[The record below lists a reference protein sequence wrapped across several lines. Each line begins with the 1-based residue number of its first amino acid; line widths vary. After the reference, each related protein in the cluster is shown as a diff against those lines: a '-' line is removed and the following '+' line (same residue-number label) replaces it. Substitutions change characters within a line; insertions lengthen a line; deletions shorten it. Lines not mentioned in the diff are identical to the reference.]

1 METTNAARLALP
13 MSAHAWRRHHGPGV
27 LAEIFA
33 DGRGAWGARA
43 WLTGNPTIRVSSPR
57 DLDTIASAQ
66 DKADLLARTTFDHR
80 CSGVCGYWTWESVV
94 ERTS

>member
-43 WLTGNPTIRVSSPR
+43 WLTSNPTVRVSSPR
-57 DLDTIASAQ
+57 DLDTVASAQ
-66 DKADLLARTTFDHR
+66 DKADLLARKTFDHR

-94 ERTS
+94 EHTS